1 MNSRRPLSVLSLLA
15 GLAPLPALA
24 VPSGANFDPAQVASL
39 QSSGATLTVT
49 TSTQRAIINWDEFS
63 IANGETVRFEQPASS
78 SAVLNR
84 VTGALPSSIDGTLG
98 SNGAVYLINPNGI
111 AISSSGVVDTAGFL
125 ASTLDISDDSFLSG
139 GELYLSGESTASV
152 TNAGTITVNGGNV
165 FLIAQQVANI
175 GTITADG
182 TIGLAAGSEVLLY
195 ESAEDGSEQL
205 YVLAG
210 EGALSNQGLI
220 SAASVE
226 LKAAGGN
233 TFALAINNEGIIRA
247 TTLTEE
253 GGRIILRADSG
264 AIANTGEL
272 TASGSTDTSG
282 YIELSAND
290 IQDTGKTTAGTVWNN
305 LWLPSDYPVETVAGD
320 GGDVPVVVTVEDGGV
335 ADSGDSTDPVEFKPG
350 DVVWDFNYFHPVG
363 YNYRGS
369 EGSPIMMNAAG
380 SGGATSAGFVQSAFL
395 TLTRLKF
402 DLAPVTSSH
411 PVDFTPVFSTGTP
424 RTEEQELTDRA
435 L

>member
-1 MNSRRPLSVLSLLA
+1 MKSRSRLSALSLLA
-15 GLAPLPALA
+15 SLAPFSALA
-24 VPSGANFDPAQVASL
+24 VPSGATFDPSQVASL
-39 QSSGATLTVT
+39 QTSGSTLTVT
-49 TSTQRAIINWDEFS
+49 TSAPRAIINWDDFS
-63 IANGETVRFEQPASS
+63 IATGETVRFTQPSASG
-78 SAVLNR
+78 AVLNR
-84 VTGALPSSIDGTLG
+84 VTGALPSSIDGTLS

-125 ASTLDISDDSFLSG
+125 ASTLDLSDDSFLAG
-139 GELYLSGESTASV
+139 GELYLSGDSTASV
-152 TNAGTITVNGGNV
+152 TNAGTITVNGGNA
-165 FLIAQQVANI
+165 FLIAQQVANT

-182 TIGLAAGSEVLLY
+182 TVGLVAGSEVLVY
-195 ESAEDGSEQL
+195 ESTEDGSEQL

-272 TASGSTDTSG
+272 AASGSTDASG

-369 EGSPIMMNAAG
+369 EGGPIMMNAAG
-380 SGGATSAGFVQSAFL
+380 SGSGNSAAFVQSAFL
-395 TLTRLKF
+395 TLTRLKS
-402 DLAPVTSSH
+402 DLAPINSSH
-411 PVDFTPVFSTGTP
+411 PMDFTPVFSTGAS
-424 RTEEQELTDRA
+424 RTEEQELTERA